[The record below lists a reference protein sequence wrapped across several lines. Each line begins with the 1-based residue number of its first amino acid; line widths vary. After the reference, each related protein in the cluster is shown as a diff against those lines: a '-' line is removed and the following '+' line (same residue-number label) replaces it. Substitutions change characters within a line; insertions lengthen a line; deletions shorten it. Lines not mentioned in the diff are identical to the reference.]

1 MDRVF
6 NDDIGVKIDNY
17 LSDLYA
23 YEDDALRSA
32 IEETKAHG
40 LPEIQVSAV
49 QGKALQ
55 VLAMM
60 ARARSILE
68 IGALGGYS
76 GIWMARALPD
86 DGYMIS
92 CELEA
97 KHADVARAA
106 YERAGVGDK
115 VTLRV
120 GAALDTLP
128 ELAKEGHS
136 FDLVFIDADKENYP
150 AYLEWA
156 LKLTHRGS
164 VIIGDNTIRNGTIA
178 DSKATGS
185 SALALRDFN
194 QIMANHPRL
203 VSVAFPI
210 IKEGIDGMTVGVV
223 R

>member
-6 NDDIGVKIDNY
+6 NDDIGIKIDDY
-17 LSDLYA
+17 LYELYA
-23 YEDDALRSA
+23 YEDDALRAA
-32 IEETKAHG
+32 IQETKAQG
-40 LPEIQVSAV
+40 LPAIQVSAV

-55 VLAMM
+55 VLALMS
-60 ARARSILE
+60 RARSILE

-76 GIWMARALPD
+76 GIWLARALPN

-92 CELEA
+92 LELDE
-97 KHADVARAA
+97 KHAGVARSS

-120 GAALDTLP
+120 GPALDTLP
-128 ELAKEGHS
+128 ELAKEGHI

-156 LKLTHRGS
+156 LKLTHHGS

-178 DSKATGS
+178 NAKSTSS

-194 QIMANHPRL
+194 QMMANHPRL